1 MRITESK
8 LRSIIRSV
16 IKESEMKEI
25 VESQNPEDFLASNN
39 IFSLEDLLN
48 KLDENY
54 KSSKK
59 KKQNIHELGA
69 DHFVHHRRIRGV
81 MARKLAEFD
90 RKYNELPEEEK
101 AEVDRLAK
109 EIEIKKDV
117 IAVENVKVISKIIFG
132 TAWAAPLIIFCLGI
146 MGVIT
151 IPAAIAAAPWAAKA
165 VAGSVLGG
173 LFQFGVGDLPDHSD
187 AVNDARAQVRSQEID
202 QVYKRIRR
210 R

>member
-16 IKESEMKEI
+16 IRENEMKEI
-25 VESQNPEDFLASNN
+25 AEGESPDEFLDREGITSVEDIFMPERVH
-39 IFSLEDLLN
+39 
-48 KLDENY
+48 ENT
-54 KSSKK
+54 KK
-59 KKQNIHELGA
+59 AKQNIHELGP

-81 MARKLAEFD
+81 MAQKLAEFD

-146 MGVIT
+146 IGVIT

-202 QVYKRIRR
+202 HKYRRARR